1 MEIKRIAENLSKSN
15 TRLLVRKYKNKI
27 MKNSTPKS
35 PFLLLFLALANIA
48 MAQTTNWNWL
58 RNSEN
63 ADTEW
68 GQGAV
73 ADAQGNV
80 YHAGIFTGSTVL
92 NGDTIH
98 NWGSPLAQS
107 GYVSRISTEGTPA
120 DNWTLVISTI
130 GSGVSTIQNNIRG
143 LSVDNAG
150 NTYFQY
156 QEISLGFFS
165 LDTIQIGPNH
175 QWLKTGPGFISL
187 LVKLDPLGNVVWFK
201 SFRPGGNAGGVDPLY
216 TATNGQGEVYIMGR
230 LGTGGPNLVLDTI
243 SLSPIGSFGHFLA
256 KIDLN
261 GDFLWA
267 KGFGSKS
274 TVAADLQLAVNEQD
288 EAFVSGAW
296 KGDTFFMES
305 LQVVNPTPG
314 EYDRYIAK
322 FSGNGQAQWL
332 VNEGGQG
339 EEWAAAMAPKASGG
353 VMCLSIL
360 DNAANVIL
368 NNGSLSVSP
377 PGLILTQYDAQG
389 NFQSHTQY
397 SINSVS
403 EFRSFYRGCVLAGN
417 GNEFF
422 MSANFSNAQLSING
436 TILNNAGGS
445 QGSKDA
451 LIAKV
456 DTSGAIEWITS
467 IGGDEDD
474 EIFSLDYSASN
485 GLTIGGST
493 FSSELIIGNDTI
505 VNTGFLTAEAF
516 VANLSYSGIGLREH
530 QPSKTVQAYPN
541 PASRML
547 HVKLD
552 AAEDENI
559 KISIQ
564 NVLGQTVMEK
574 SLKITN
580 KELGLPIHLLKPGLY
595 QLNISEGSQHYTA
608 KFIKN

>member
-1 MEIKRIAENLSKSN
+1 
-15 TRLLVRKYKNKI
+15 
-27 MKNSTPKS
+27 
-35 PFLLLFLALANIA
+35 
-48 MAQTTNWNWL
+48 
-58 RNSEN
+58 
-63 ADTEW
+63 
-68 GQGAV
+68 
-73 ADAQGNV
+73 
-80 YHAGIFTGSTVL
+80 
-92 NGDTIH
+92 
-98 NWGSPLAQS
+98 
-107 GYVSRISTEGTPA
+107 
-120 DNWTLVISTI
+120 
-130 GSGVSTIQNNIRG
+130 
-143 LSVDNAG
+143 
-150 NTYFQY
+150 
-156 QEISLGFFS
+156 
-165 LDTIQIGPNH
+165 
-175 QWLKTGPGFISL
+175 
-187 LVKLDPLGNVVWFK
+187 
-201 SFRPGGNAGGVDPLY
+201 
-216 TATNGQGEVYIMGR
+216 
-230 LGTGGPNLVLDTI
+230 
-243 SLSPIGSFGHFLA
+243 
-256 KIDLN
+256 
-261 GDFLWA
+261 
-267 KGFGSKS
+267 
-274 TVAADLQLAVNEQD
+274 
-288 EAFVSGAW
+288 
-296 KGDTFFMES
+296 
-305 LQVVNPTPG
+305 
-314 EYDRYIAK
+314 
-322 FSGNGQAQWL
+322 
-332 VNEGGQG
+332 
-339 EEWAAAMAPKASGG
+339 MAPKASGG

>member
-15 TRLLVRKYKNKI
+15 TRLLGRKYKNKI

-216 TATNGQGEVYIMGR
+216 TASNGQGEVYIMGR

-274 TVAADLQLAVNEQD
+274 TVAADLQLTVNEQD

-417 GNEFF
+417 GSEFF
-422 MSANFSNAQLSING
+422 MSANFSDAQLSING
-436 TILNNAGGS
+436 TILNNAGGNL
-445 QGSKDA
+445 GSKDA
-451 LIAKV
+451 IVAKI
-456 DTSGAIEWITS
+456 DTAGAILWLSS

-493 FSSELIIGNDTI
+493 FSSELIFGDDTL

-516 VANLSYSGIGLREH
+516 VTNVGFSGIGLKEVTK
-530 QPSKTVQAYPN
+530 PSQISLYPN
-541 PASRML
+541 PSSDRL
-547 HVKLD
+547 YFDLED
-552 AAEDENI
+552 PAADQI
-559 KISIQ
+559 TVSVQ
-564 NVLGQTVMEK
+564 NLLGQTVLEK
-574 SLKITN
+574 SMDTKNAALFINVNTLSPGVYMLKM
-580 KELGLPIHLLKPGLY
+580 KD
-595 QLNISEGSQHYTA
+595 GSKSYTGR
-608 KFIKN
+608 FIKK